1 MIIIVKEV
9 LSNHLNINILQ
20 AYSYA
25 SSFILLAINPYKVL
39 HFIYPYLPLD
49 SFVIN
54 SKDSTTKLDFNVR
67 NLVIVIVTSIIIM
80 DVFSFG
86 NTFIVISNDPF
97 ILASVDNTFIIIGVI
112 ILNIFLSITIK
123 VFITHS
129 DHNHPES
136 KFLFNNFQIS

>member
-123 VFITHS
+123 VFITHN